1 MDHTIGMPFQGH
13 YMVINTN
20 TEVFTKKARLVSPL
34 YRINAEKLCFQLYY
48 HMYGIS
54 VGTLKV
60 YAKPESVDLQ
70 DVLIE
75 DMETEAKNDY
85 VIFEIKG

>member
-1 MDHTIGMPFQGH
+1 
-13 YMVINTN
+13 
-20 TEVFTKKARLVSPL
+20 
-34 YRINAEKLCFQLYY
+34 
-48 HMYGIS
+48 MYGIS

-60 YAKPESVDLQ
+60 YVKPESVDMQ